1 MFISGVELWSW
12 RRVSFFPG
20 HLYQPK
26 TTFQCWE
33 LGFERYDGKTWMFL
47 LSYYCLLPVRFRFS
61 AFWSMSWLFLAK
73 RLFVCHLC
81 CHGAVAG
88 APSGSCRWSWG
99 ESRDEWVVV
108 AVKLITPTPK
118 LSSSFCTAIF
128 FLSLCWFSISSLD
141 LLIISSSLSALRQ
154 IILSL
159 ILKWKGDSGPA
170 WTCRLLPGMVV
181 RLIKQLHNKG
191 NSVSF
196 PAALVFPFL
205 SFDHY

>member
-1 MFISGVELWSW
+1 MKYTISSILVFEEGTPLPRNRVNRRNLKRDRQDMSINGVELWSW

-26 TTFQCWE
+26 NTFRCWE

-47 LSYYCLLPVRFRFS
+47 LSYYCLLPVLFRFS

-99 ESRDEWVVV
+99 DSRDEWVVL

-118 LSSSFCTAIF
+118 LSSLFCTVIFF
-128 FLSLCWFSISSLD
+128 FLSV
-141 LLIISSSLSALRQ
+141 
-154 IILSL
+154 
-159 ILKWKGDSGPA
+159 G
-170 WTCRLLPGMVV
+170 
-181 RLIKQLHNKG
+181 
-191 NSVSF
+191 SVY
-196 PAALVFPFL
+196 PL
-205 SFDHY
+205 